1 MKMASTKH
9 IPIMSPILVLLAG
22 KPDFLLWMH
31 DYVRSQALCQPDLTL
46 TWALSLSSCFGV
58 LLVGGEGG
66 SHGGGN
72 GDGFIENSL
81 MDPEDS
87 HWQYR
92 YTRVC

>member
-22 KPDFLLWMH
+22 RPDFLLWMH

-46 TWALSLSSCFGV
+46 TWALSLSGCFGV
-58 LLVGGEGG
+58 LLVGGEGA
-66 SHGGGN
+66 SHGGAAM
-72 GDGFIENSL
+72 NSL

-92 YTRVC
+92 YTGVC